1 MKLVTS
7 SLMVAFASSALVV
20 AAPAPAQTDA
30 NPTMIEAISP
40 ERLNLARKFMAV
52 TDTTDIMDSYR
63 EMLFQTVAAAG
74 DDLDDAGKAD
84 AQHRIER
91 YLTLAAP
98 TIRAGEPALIEAYAK
113 AYAREFSADELRQLV
128 AFAQTPA
135 GRHYIDRYDFLL
147 MAPEIVDAQRKLS
160 DELAPVMEQLGKE
173 MCAEKAAQRIAMG
186 DKKAKCPLSESDTL
200 AG

>member
-1 MKLVTS
+1 MKLVMS
-7 SLMVAFASSALVV
+7 SLLVAVASSALV
-20 AAPAPAQTDA
+20 AAVPAQAD
-30 NPTMIEAISP
+30 PTPTKVEAVSP
-40 ERLNLARKFMAV
+40 ERLELARRFMAV

-84 AQHRIER
+84 AQQRIDR

-128 AFAQTPA
+128 VFAQTPA
-135 GRHYIDRYDFLL
+135 GRHYIDRYNFLL
-147 MAPEIVDAQRKLS
+147 MAPEIVDAQRKLA
-160 DELAPVMEQLGKE
+160 DELAPVMEKLGKE
-173 MCAEKAAQRIAMG
+173 MCAEKAAQRVAMG
-186 DKKAKCPLSESDTL
+186 DTNAKCPLAAAAETK